1 MKNRIRA
8 FGTHLV
14 GSLLVACA
22 SLALIFGVWYP
33 GPLAEASGVGA
44 IVLILLAVDVI
55 VGPVITFIV
64 FDRRKKELK
73 WDLAIVVFMQLVALG
88 YGIRTVFVAR
98 PAYVVFA
105 ADRFDVVYAN
115 DLTAE
120 KLAKA
125 TDPRFSAVPLWS
137 PKVIA
142 AKRPESAK
150 ERNEIMFGVLV
161 GGDDVPQL
169 PQYYVPLADQRTQ
182 VLKRLLPL
190 ENLREFNAERTAE
203 VTELESRHASHPG
216 GVAYLPVRGKVKDFT
231 AILGKESGELLQFS
245 SLLPWQ

>member
-8 FGTHLV
+8 FGTHLA

-22 SLALIFGVWYP
+22 SLALVFLVWYP
-33 GPLAEASGVGA
+33 GPLAAASGVGA

-64 FDRRKKELK
+64 FDPRKKELK
-73 WDLAIVVFMQLVALG
+73 WDVAIILVLQLVALG
-88 YGIRTVFVAR
+88 YGMRTVFVAR

-115 DLTAE
+115 DLTVE
-120 KLAKA
+120 KLAKV
-125 TDPRFSAVPLWS
+125 TDPRFSDVPLWG

-150 ERNEIMFGVLV
+150 ERNEIMFGALV

-169 PQYYVPLADQRTQ
+169 PQYYVPLADQRAQ
-182 VLKRLLPL
+182 ILKRLLPP
-190 ENLREFNAERTAE
+190 ENLREFNPERTAQ
-203 VTELESRHASHPG
+203 VAELVASYGSHPG
-216 GVAYLPVRGKVKDFT
+216 GVGYLPVRGKVKDFT

-245 SLLPWQ
+245 SLVPWQ